1 MGVKQSFFLALKS
14 LATSKMRALLT
25 MLGIIIGVAAV
36 IIIISLGDG
45 MQKLMNDSFAE
56 LGANLIQV
64 NVYSSGS
71 SREVSMDDMYD
82 LVEKNPKYLSAV
94 SPYISVS
101 SASARTPGDTFTPY
115 SVVGVS
121 EAYDEI
127 RALTVEQ
134 GRFLQ
139 YVDVLRS
146 QKVCV
151 VGSYVSKEYYNGNAV
166 GKTLGLSGYN
176 YTIVGVLSESAE
188 SRKGSADDLV
198 IIPYTN
204 AQQLNSALASDAAT
218 GAGAMGGMMGG
229 GVGMDT
235 YMFSGTSQDSAST
248 SRGIIENFLDK
259 VYGDDDRYIVV
270 TSAEMLDMMNTMTNT
285 MMVVLVAIAGI
296 SLLVGGIGIMNIM
309 LVSVSER
316 TREIGIRKSLG
327 AKRRDIR
334 GQFIIEAGTTSAIGG
349 VIGIVLGV
357 VLAKVAGTLIDG
369 IMNSGSTE
377 FTAVISLQAIAVAF
391 GVSVG
396 VGILFGYL
404 PANKA
409 AKLNPIDALRYE

>member
-14 LATSKMRALLT
+14 LATSKVRALLT

-45 MQKLMNDSFAE
+45 MQKLMSDSFEE

-64 NVYSSGS
+64 SVQSSGS

-94 SPYISVS
+94 SPYITVS

-151 VGSYVSKEYYNGNAV
+151 VGSYISKEYYNGSAL

-204 AQQLNSALASDAAT
+204 AQQLNSALGSSGSPSST
-218 GAGAMGGMMGG
+218 MMSGGILT

-235 YMFSGTSQDSAST
+235 YMFSGTSKDTAST
-248 SRGIIENFLDK
+248 SRGVIENFLDK
-259 VYGDDDRYIVV
+259 VYGDDQKYMVI
-270 TSAEMLDMMNTMTNT
+270 TSAEMLDMMNTMMDT

-349 VIGIVLGV
+349 VIGIVLGIA
-357 VLAKVAGTLIDG
+357 LAKVAGTLIDG
-369 IMNSGSTE
+369 LMNSGSTQ
-377 FTAVISLQAIAVAF
+377 FTAVVSIQSVALAF

>member
-14 LATSKMRALLT
+14 LATSKVRALLT

-45 MQKLMNDSFAE
+45 MQKLMSDSFEE

-64 NVYSSGS
+64 SVQSSGS

-94 SPYISVS
+94 SPYITVS

-151 VGSYVSKEYYNGNAV
+151 VGSYISKEYYNGNAL

-204 AQQLNSALASDAAT
+204 AQQLNSALGSSGSPSST
-218 GAGAMGGMMGG
+218 MMSGGILT

-235 YMFSGTSQDSAST
+235 YMFSGTSKDTAST
-248 SRGIIENFLDK
+248 SRGVIENFLDK
-259 VYGDDDRYIVV
+259 VYGDDQKYMVI
-270 TSAEMLDMMNTMTNT
+270 TSAEMLDMMNTMMDT

-349 VIGIVLGV
+349 VIGIVLGIA
-357 VLAKVAGTLIDG
+357 LAKVAGTLIDG
-369 IMNSGSTE
+369 LMNSGSTQ
-377 FTAVISLQAIAVAF
+377 FTAVVSIQSVALAF

-396 VGILFGYL
+396 VGVLFGYL

>member
-45 MQKLMNDSFAE
+45 MQKLMSDSFDE

-64 NVYSSGS
+64 TVQSSGS
-71 SREVSMDDMYD
+71 SREVDTDDMYD
-82 LVEKNPKYLSAV
+82 LVEKNPKYLTAV
-94 SPYISVS
+94 SPYITVS

-121 EAYDEI
+121 EDYDEI

-151 VGSYVSKEYYNGNAV
+151 VGSYISKEYYNGNAL
-166 GKTLGLSGYN
+166 GKTIGLSGYN
-176 YTIVGVLSESAE
+176 YTIVGILSESAE
-188 SRKGSADDLV
+188 SRKSSADDV
-198 IIPYTN
+198 IIIPYTN
-204 AQQLNSALASDAAT
+204 AQQLNSALSSDTA
-218 GAGAMGGMMGG
+218 GAGAGGISFS
-229 GVGMDT
+229 MDN
-235 YMFSGTSQDSAST
+235 YMFSGTSKDTAT
-248 SRGIIENFLDK
+248 ASRGIIETFLDK
-259 VYGDDDRYIVV
+259 VYGEDGNYMVV
-270 TSAEMLDMMNTMTNT
+270 TSAEMLDMMNTMMDT

-316 TREIGIRKSLG
+316 TREIGW
-327 AKRRDIR
+327 
-334 GQFIIEAGTTSAIGG
+334 QFIIEAGTTSAIGG
-349 VIGIVLGV
+349 LIGIVLGI
-357 VLAKVAGTLIDG
+357 VLAKLAGTLIDG
-369 IMNSGSTE
+369 MMSSGSTE
-377 FTAVISLQAIAVAF
+377 FTAVVSLGAIAVAF